1 MATGNLI
8 SLASSLDPLR
18 EYFNRHAHALRF
30 IAVLS
35 PT

>member
-1 MATGNLI
+1 MSSGTII
-8 SLASSLDPLR
+8 SLASSLNPLR
-18 EYFNRHAHALRF
+18 EYFNRHAHAPRF

>member
-1 MATGNLI
+1 
-8 SLASSLDPLR
+8 LASSLDPLC
-18 EYFNRHAHALRF
+18 EYFNRHADATRF